1 MALICHP
8 SLCSQRHIVVHVELV
23 VVTTSRTMTLA
34 YNTTNREISCHSAR
48 QVLCLML

>member
-1 MALICHP
+1 MALICHL

-34 YNTTNREISCHSAR
+34 YNTQQIMKFLAIQLIKYH
-48 QVLCLML
+48 V